1 MKKFLSFAVVV
12 AFFSTAAKAQDTT
25 IIVND
30 DSKWHRNNLNLRLG
44 PELAFATG
52 DFNKTHQV
60 GVGAAAELDIPI
72 APRFSLIG
80 YAAFRSYGGD
90 VIPTQTGTKY
100 RRANIIPIRAG
111 INYKLTPNFYVAGQ
125 IGESTV
131 KYVESTKTGASTAL
145 GIGYFN
151 GFLDIGAR
159 WDHEFVYGGL
169 SSFVIQ
175 ATYVITLGVKR

>member
-1 MKKFLSFAVVV
+1 MKQLLSIAFAV
-12 AFFSTAAKAQDTT
+12 AFITTAAKAQDTT
-25 IIVND
+25 IVVKD
-30 DSKWHRNNLNLRLG
+30 DTKWHRNNLNLRIG
-44 PELAFATG
+44 PELSFATG

-72 APRFSLIG
+72 GTRFSLIG

-90 VIPTQTGTKY
+90 VIPTETGTKY

-111 INYKLTPNFYVAGQ
+111 VNYKLTPNFYVAGQ

-131 KYVESTKTGASTAL
+131 KYIASTKTGVSTAL
-145 GIGYFN
+145 GVGYFN